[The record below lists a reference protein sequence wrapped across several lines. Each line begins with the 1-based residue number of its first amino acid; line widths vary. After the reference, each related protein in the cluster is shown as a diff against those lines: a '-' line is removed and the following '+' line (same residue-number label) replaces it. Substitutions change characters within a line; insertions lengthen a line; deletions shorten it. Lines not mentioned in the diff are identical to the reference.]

1 MFGISLLLTRGR
13 LEISSLTVSVGC
25 SVNPALLSSST
36 HCFGVLR
43 SEHVLVTLHLYRGVP
58 AICEIPCLPA
68 TLGIHN
74 VSHWQHYGIRPH
86 YSLHL
91 LSCMD
96 FLSPVLGFA
105 DIQLGSVQ
113 GCNGHSIGCSYLH
126 PHCFNGTHKCGCVA
140 LYFLLLLFF
149 LMLYCQDIIGS
160 RLRNAAAQPSLCNNG
175 AMGLEWCPW
184 RPDTV
189 FQVQFC
195 HRFI

>member
-113 GCNGHSIGCSYLH
+113 GCNGPSPEHWMFLPTPALFQWHPQVWLCSS
-126 PHCFNGTHKCGCVA
+126 V
-140 LYFLLLLFF
+140 FF
-149 LMLYCQDIIGS
+149 IVVVF
-160 RLRNAAAQPSLCNNG
+160 
-175 AMGLEWCPW
+175 
-184 RPDTV
+184 PDV
-189 FQVQFC
+189 ILPGH
-195 HRFI
+195 HRIQTS